1 MRGDTIVSE
10 HTDTKKRHVRLYIAV
25 FAALLV
31 LTVVT
36 VAASRLSTGVATG
49 IVIALTIATV
59 KASLVGGFFMHLAWE
74 KRPIYALLLVAGA
87 FLIAMIGLFLWHYYE
102 PINGTVTAP
111 MQPAIT
117 HEQTTEGH

>member
-1 MRGDTIVSE
+1 MRGNTIVSD
-10 HTDTKKRHVRLYIAV
+10 HADTIRKQVRKYIAV
-25 FAALLV
+25 FVALMV
-31 LTVVT
+31 LTVLT
-36 VAASRLSTGVATG
+36 VAAGRLPTGAAAG
-49 IVIALTIATV
+49 IVIALAIATV

-74 KRPIYALLLVAGA
+74 KRSIHALLIVVGA

-102 PINGTVTAP
+102 PLNGTLTAP